1 MLKGENT
8 MTKPK
13 PILVTGAAG
22 GEQGSTGA
30 HIAGLLIERGFPVRA
45 FVHKLDTRSDH
56 LRDLGAEVFEGD
68 LLNPASVRRA
78 MKDISVAYFTY
89 PVADG
94 LLEATT
100 IFALAARE
108 VSTELVVNLSQLQST
123 RMAPSFRNLQHRLA
137 DSIFDW
143 AEVGAVH
150 LHAPPFYENVRKL
163 VAKSVAD
170 QNTVFLPWGPG
181 DAVIPLVGA
190 EDVARVATTLLTGTT
205 AGRQRAYELI
215 AEVPSV
221 NEITNTLGR
230 VLRRPIRYVEITD
243 EQWVQAVA
251 PRMNAHALDHLSHLW
266 RFFRTSGIRKGDS
279 DFQITETIRNLTG
292 TDPQT
297 LEQFFEKYAAEFGG
311 VREGVSAGS
320 A

>member
-1 MLKGENT
+1 MPKGENT
-8 MTKPK
+8 MPK
-13 PILVTGAAG
+13 RILVTGAAG

-30 HIAGLLIERGFPVRA
+30 HVVDLLIERGFPVRA

-56 LRDLGAEVFEGD
+56 LRDLGAEVVEGD
-68 LLNPASVRRA
+68 LLNPASVGHA

-108 VSTELVVNLSQLQST
+108 ASTELVVNLSQLQSIQE
-123 RMAPSFRNLQHRLA
+123 APTFRNLQHRLA
-137 DSIFDW
+137 DRIFDW
-143 AEVGAVH
+143 AQVGAIH

-163 VAKSVAD
+163 VAKSVAE
-170 QNTVFLPWGPG
+170 QNTIFLPWGPG

-190 EDVARVATTLLTGTT
+190 EDVARVAARLLTGGA

-243 EQWVQAVA
+243 EQWAQAVA
-251 PRMNAHALDHLSHLW
+251 AHMNFHALDHLSHLW
-266 RFFRTSGIRKGDS
+266 RFFRTCGIGKGESGFR
-279 DFQITETIRNLTG
+279 ITETIRNLTG
-292 TDPQT
+292 RDPQT

-311 VREGVSAGS
+311 VRGGVSARS
-320 A
+320 